1 MPNPLVTSFR
11 SLPAYNEL
19 ESQSLGFITGFMPGV
34 NSGSCYYRYV
44 EPNFNGMDGAASN
57 DPGGLFG
64 WLLYSRSR
72 LGKGTTADTY
82 IEYVNSRQLITD
94 MNGLSGATYCLVAT
108 PTQGGTYGFF
118 LNTSSIISGKTYGID
133 FLTALDYLSYGNILV
148 IAGTCAGLND
158 YEIQNNTTID
168 ALMGLTANPSVCSW
182 LVGKPY
188 AFGIFPTVADST
200 GQIGGGY
207 TMANYTGF
215 AGIGSTL
222 AASGST
228 FSTRMVNL
236 YGVKKYP
243 GFSTQTLVAN
253 TSFNLSTYVPAVAD
267 IAGFFS
273 KAKNANVLY
282 FSIAGSDLAVLQNGS
297 ITNGVEWTN
306 KTLRDTL
313 TNNRVNFFLN
323 YTNTFLGKDL
333 VGATANSTAPTALDR
348 IGPTSLKMQIEKD
361 VSDIAL
367 KYLFTINN
375 AGTRNL
381 LVQDVDAYLSKL
393 TSFIDPTFT
402 QVVCDETNGNVDNT
416 NSLYI
421 TVTVKPIV
429 SVDVFTVTV
438 SLVV

>member
-1 MPNPLVTSFR
+1 MPNPLVTSFK

-19 ESQSLGFITGFMPGV
+19 GGQALPFVTAFIPGV

-44 EPNFNGMDGAASN
+44 DPNFNGMDGAASN

-64 WLLYSRSR
+64 WLLYGRSR
-72 LGKGTTADTY
+72 IGGGTTADTY
-82 IEYVNSRQLITD
+82 IEYTNPKQLITD
-94 MNGLSGATYCLVAT
+94 MNGLSGATYCLVST

-118 LNTSSIISGKTYGID
+118 LNTSNVISGKTYGID
-133 FLTALDYLSYGNILV
+133 FLTAFDYLSYGNILV
-148 IAGTCAGLND
+148 IAGTCAGLNN
-158 YEIQNNTTID
+158 YELDNNTTID
-168 ALMGLTANPSVCSW
+168 ALMGTTANASVCSW

-215 AGIGSTL
+215 AGVGYTL

-228 FSTRMVNL
+228 FSTRMINL
-236 YGVKKYP
+236 YGVKKLPKY
-243 GFSTQTLVAN
+243 STQSLVAN
-253 TSFNLSTYVPAVAD
+253 TTFADAYSPAVAD
-267 IAGFFS
+267 VAGFFS

-282 FSIAGSDLAVLQNGS
+282 FSIAGSDIATLQNGT

-306 KTLRDTL
+306 SSLRNIL

-348 IGPTSLKMQIEKD
+348 IGPTSLKIQIEKD

-393 TSFIDPTFT
+393 TSFIDPTYT